1 MGFYQNGKKPI
12 DQGGLRDGPVKAP
25 WYSLRVEPSG
35 DFVKLA
41 FIDMAPWDYD
51 AETPLN
57 RPLGGTQSAAV
68 YLAAELAALGHEIVF
83 INDVKAPHVSR
94 QVQFLNANAIDGQFL
109 NQFDAIVSIS
119 SAMGLMFR
127 REIGVTKPLILWLQH
142 APDQPSVQK
151 LKDADE
157 RDAWTALAMVSAWQA
172 ESYHRQ
178 FAIPRELM
186 VVKHN
191 AVSPVFLEKELP
203 APWFMRDAPPVLTYT
218 STPFRGLDVL
228 LMAFPTIRKAIPEA
242 RLRVFSSMATY
253 QVPSDKDTY
262 GILYELCRA
271 LPGVEYIGA
280 LPQRDLANA
289 LSGVAALSYPS
300 TFAETSCISVME
312 AMASGAMILSTELG
326 ALPET
331 AHGFGQLL
339 PLKGNRLDIAGAYAA
354 MVIDA
359 LEGARAQPQ
368 ETAAKLNDQVQFV
381 RAHYTWAARAREW
394 QDWLASL
401 LANPSSQCIPA
412 SN

>member
-1 MGFYQNGKKPI
+1 M
-12 DQGGLRDGPVKAP
+12 
-25 WYSLRVEPSG
+25 
-35 DFVKLA
+35 KLA

-51 AETPLN
+51 AETPFN
-57 RPLGGTQSAAV
+57 SPLGGTQSAAV

-83 INDVKAPHVSR
+83 INDVKTPHVSR

-119 SAMGLMFR
+119 GVMGTAFR
-127 REIGVTKPLILWLQH
+127 RDSRVTKPLILWVHH
-142 APDQPSVQK
+142 AIDQPAVQN
-151 LKDADE
+151 LKNAEE
-157 RDAWTALAMVSAWQA
+157 RKAWTAFAMVSAWQA
-172 ESYHRQ
+172 ETYHQQ
-178 FAIPRELM
+178 FAIPRERM
-186 VVKHN
+186 VIKRN
-191 AVSPVFLEKELP
+191 AVSPAFLETKIP
-203 APWFMRDAPPVLTYT
+203 DPWFIRGDAPVLTYT

-228 LMAFPTIRKAIPEA
+228 LMAFPSIRKAIPDA

-253 QVPSDKDTY
+253 RVPSEKDNY
-262 GILYELCRA
+262 GLLYELCRS
-271 LPGVEYIGA
+271 LPGVDYVGA
-280 LPQRDLANA
+280 LPQRELAKE
-289 LSGVAALSYPS
+289 LSGIAALSYPS

-312 AMASGAMILSTELG
+312 AMASGAMILATESG

-339 PLKGNRLDIAGAYAA
+339 PLKGSRLDLASAYAA

-359 LEGARAQPQ
+359 LKSGYNRPQ
-368 ETAAKLNDQVQFV
+368 ETAAKLNEQVQFV
-381 RAHYTWAARAREW
+381 RSHYTWAVRAREW